1 MRGLIWRRSAWLTAI
16 GAVAAATSLLGGPAQ
31 AASGPGQ
38 PATGGHPGVGG
49 QPATW
54 AAPAGA
60 DYQRQVRAFWT
71 PERIRG
77 AVPDEVPSMTGPVDK
92 PAASVAVGKPGHV
105 DGAAPAG
112 GSVRTDAAKPAVDG
126 DGKAARWTGPSD
138 QSPTTTTG
146 AVLFS
151 RGGKGYI
158 CSGSVVNSEAKNMVM
173 TAGHCL
179 YRDGQYSSNVVF
191 IPGFDEGAMPFGQW
205 TAGVLAPSPQWIS
218 DQDFHYDWAFML
230 MLRDSAGRRLA
241 DVTGSQGIAW
251 NYPMN
256 QHMWVFGYP
265 AQPPYDGQQLWYCLE
280 WTWPDG
286 LNKRNMGMM
295 CTMNGGSSGGPWIMG
310 GDTPAYAWVN
320 GVTSYTYGNNA
331 LYTSFFGSDVDQC
344 YQRFR
349 GWTT

>member
-1 MRGLIWRRSAWLTAI
+1 MRGLIWRRSAGLTTV
-16 GAVAAATSLLGGPAQ
+16 GVVAAAASLLAGPAL

-38 PATGGHPGVGG
+38 PAAGGHA
-49 QPATW
+49 ATW

-71 PERIRG
+71 PERIRS
-77 AVPDEVPSMTGPVDK
+77 AVPDELPRLTGPVDE
-92 PAASVAVGKPGHV
+92 PASAAHVAVGTPGHV
-105 DGAAPAG
+105 DGASPAG
-112 GSVRTDAAKPAVDG
+112 GGIRTDAVTPALDG
-126 DGKAARWTGPSD
+126 DGKAARWTGPSN

-151 RGGKGYI
+151 RGSQGYI

-179 YRDGQYSSNVVF
+179 YKDGQYASNVVF
-191 IPGFDEGAMPFGQW
+191 IPGFDEGAMPYGQW
-205 TAGVLAPSPQWIS
+205 TAGVLAPSLQWV
-218 DQDFHYDWAFML
+218 DREDLHYDWAFML
-230 MLRDSAGRRLA
+230 MLRDSAGQRLA

-256 QHMWVFGYP
+256 QHMWLFGYP
-265 AQPPYDGQQLWYCLE
+265 AEPPFDGQQLWYCSE
-280 WTWPDG
+280 YTWPDG
-286 LNKRNMGMM
+286 LNKRNLGMM
-295 CTMNGGSSGGPWIMG
+295 CTMNAGSSGGPWIRG

-331 LYTSFFGSDVDQC
+331 LYASYFGSDVDQC

-349 GWTT
+349 RWTT